1 MANYSSKYIRDFA
14 TLTAPLRDLTKKDVR
29 FEWTQTHQTAFEKLK
44 NTLAIA
50 PCMSY
55 FDKNKQT
62 FVTVDASP
70 VGISGIFSQKPRNGD
85 VDSQQIIAYASRGL
99 TDREKRYSQTEK
111 EALAI
116 IIYKSGASNPADYL
130 SRHPTNESR
139 RKQEKMTE
147 QYINFITQ
155 NSVRKAMT
163 LQEIINA
170 TNADA
175 ALTALHDA
183 IKTNKWDSPI
193 VKPFKAVKNE
203 LTSTTHGVILR
214 GTRIV
219 IPATLQQ
226 RAIDIAHETH
236 LGIEKTKSLIREK
249 IWFPQID
256 NQVKNTIAKCTTC
269 QAVGQANPPQPLRMT
284 EMPELP
290 WRTVHIDFYDPLP
303 SSEYLLVAVD
313 RYSRFPEVEIV
324 HSTRASTVI
333 PKLDKMF
340 SVHGIPKEKHKK
352 K

>member
-14 TLTAPLRDLTKKDVR
+14 TLTAPLRDLTKKDVC

-70 VGISGIFSQKPRNGD
+70 VGISGILSQKPRNGD
-85 VDSQQIIAYASRGL
+85 VDSQQIIAYASRAL
-99 TDREKRYSQTEK
+99 TDTEKRYSQMEK
-111 EALAI
+111 EAKLFMA
-116 IIYKSGASNPADYL
+116 N
-130 SRHPTNESR
+130 
-139 RKQEKMTE
+139 
-147 QYINFITQ
+147 
-155 NSVRKAMT
+155 NSVPKAMT

-175 ALTALHDA
+175 ALHDV

-219 IPATLQQ
+219 IPAALQQ
-226 RAIDIAHETH
+226 RVIDIAHETH

-269 QAVGQANPPQPLRMT
+269 QAVGQANPPEPLRMT

-290 WRTVHIDFYDPLP
+290 Y
-303 SSEYLLVAVD
+303 
-313 RYSRFPEVEIV
+313 RFLWSTTIV
-324 HSTRASTVI
+324 
-333 PKLDKMF
+333 
-340 SVHGIPKEKHKK
+340 
-352 K
+352 

>member
-1 MANYSSKYIRDFA
+1 M
-14 TLTAPLRDLTKKDVR
+14 
-29 FEWTQTHQTAFEKLK
+29 
-44 NTLAIA
+44 
-50 PCMSY
+50 
-55 FDKNKQT
+55 
-62 FVTVDASP
+62 
-70 VGISGIFSQKPRNGD
+70 
-85 VDSQQIIAYASRGL
+85 
-99 TDREKRYSQTEK
+99 YSQMEK

-116 IIYKSGASNPADYL
+116 IWAIEHFHLFLYGSEFTLITDHKPLEIIYGQRTAKTSARIERWVLRLQPYTFKIIHKSGASNPADYL
-130 SRHPTNESR
+130 SRHPTNENK

-155 NSVRKAMT
+155 NSVPKAMT

-203 LTSTTHGVILR
+203 HEEPR

-219 IPATLQQ
+219 IPAALQQ

-249 IWFPQID
+249 IWFPQIG

-269 QAVGQANPPQPLRMT
+269 QAVGQANPPEPLRIT

-290 WRTVHIDFYDPLP
+290 WRTVYIDFYCPLP

-313 RYSRFPEVEIV
+313 RYSRFSEVEII
-324 HSTRASTVI
+324 HSTRNLTKCSQSMAFLTPLYLTMVPLLTETNMYDI
-333 PKLDKMF
+333 
-340 SVHGIPKEKHKK
+340 
-352 K
+352 